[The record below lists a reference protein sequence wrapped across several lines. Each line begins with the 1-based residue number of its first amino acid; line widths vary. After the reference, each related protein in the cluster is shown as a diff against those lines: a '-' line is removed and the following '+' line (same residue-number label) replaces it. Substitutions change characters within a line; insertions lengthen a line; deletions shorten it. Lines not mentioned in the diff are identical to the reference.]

1 MSRWDNYVERVDEKV
16 SKQELDDALKNDNIL
31 IGCEFE
37 FIVAEDKL
45 EVTDNEGMELWNG
58 AVDEVEK
65 YNRDVVQY
73 ERDLEYYD
81 EETQSMVAEREQLD
95 EKRDELTDAIS
106 TAEESRDEFKDEV
119 KTFVAVIKGLENNK
133 IADSESIKREIETA
147 KSNMKIMV
155 LKIQRETKDIE
166 EWQKEIDILSKKI
179 DDLDDDIRSREDSRY
194 EEIETPYFSEH
205 SAPEYFDYMTNY
217 IGYSKRDLY
226 VEPGEQAELP
236 PGWDGRGS
244 SDDFV
249 EAITNSGILDT
260 APFGHYRVGTY
271 GSFPQ
276 KPGDTEWSIEDDTT
290 LDENGCE
297 IKNPPMELPGF
308 VNRTLKDMFWWISQI
323 GYTDGRCG
331 FHCHMSVKN
340 PIHELDY
347 IKLIL
352 FTDED
357 WIYKAW
363 SERAGSYYATSA
375 KEKLRI
381 REPLSH
387 TQVSTLFNKK
397 DLIMK
402 HGMSE
407 EHYDAIRLIDAK
419 TGHVEFRYMGSG
431 GYHEKY
437 EDVKRTIGVYAHNL
451 SLAVDPEYKRKE
463 YIHKLQRITNKT
475 ELFVLELKLQIFEAL
490 KKHGASQAT
499 KTDIVMLDKMIKDT
513 HGYISTLSGSVKLDS
528 KTKEAL
534 KNNRGF
540 YQEVVTSLYSSLRG
554 HLSDDLIAVGK
565 QYV

>member
-1 MSRWDNYVERVDEKV
+1 MSRWNNYVERIDEKV

-37 FIVAEDKL
+37 FILPDGKL
-45 EVTDNEGMELWNG
+45 DIGDNEGMELWNG
-58 AVDEVEK
+58 AVAEVES
-65 YNRDVVQY
+65 YNKEVRQY

-81 EETQSMVAEREQLD
+81 EETRDMISEREELD
-95 EKRDELTDAIS
+95 QKRDELTDAIS
-106 TAEESRDEFKDEV
+106 TSEESRDEWKEEV
-119 KTFVAVIKGLENNK
+119 KTFVSVIKGLEKNTV
-133 IADSESIKREIETA
+133 ADPESIKNEIETA

-166 EWQKEIDILSKKI
+166 KKQKEVDLLSKKI
-179 DDLDDDIRSREDSRY
+179 DNLDNDIQDREDNRY
-194 EEIETPYFSEH
+194 EEIETPYFNEH
-205 SAPEYFDYMTNY
+205 SAPEYFDYMINY
-217 IGYSKRDLY
+217 MGYSKRDLY
-226 VEPGEQAELP
+226 FEPGESIDDP
-236 PGWDGRGS
+236 PEWEGGGS
-244 SDDFV
+244 SDNFV

-260 APFGHYRVGTY
+260 APFGQYRVGTY

-290 LDENGCE
+290 LGENGCE

-407 EHYDAIRLIDAK
+407 EHYDSIRLIDAK

-475 ELFVLELKLQIFEAL
+475 ELFALDLKLQILTAL
-490 KKHGASQAT
+490 QKHGTLETT
-499 KTDIVMLDKMIKDT
+499 KTDIVMLNKMIKDT
-513 HGYISTLSGSVKLDS
+513 NSYISTLSGSVKLDS
-528 KTKEAL
+528 KTRAAL
-534 KNNRGF
+534 RTNYGF
-540 YQEVVTSLYSSLRG
+540 YTELLKGVYSSLDG
-554 HLSDDLIAVGK
+554 SLSRDLIAIGR